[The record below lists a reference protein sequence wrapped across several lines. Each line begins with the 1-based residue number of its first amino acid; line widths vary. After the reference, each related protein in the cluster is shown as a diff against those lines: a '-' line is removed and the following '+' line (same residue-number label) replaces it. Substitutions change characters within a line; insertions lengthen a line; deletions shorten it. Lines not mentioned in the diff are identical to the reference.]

1 MGLQEKGRQSLIVA
15 AMASGLLAL
24 APVANAEEMDHS
36 QHTQM
41 DHSQH
46 AQMDHSQMDHSSA
59 AQASEHVHHAHGAGQ
74 WMFEYRYM
82 RMDMEDLLDG
92 SDSVSVKDVIGTMMA
107 PGQYMMAPTEMTMS
121 MHMFMAMYG
130 FSDKLSAMVML
141 NYLDNEMD
149 MVNRMG
155 VASSMDTS
163 GVGDTQVGAMYNM
176 KNGWVGA
183 LSLSIPT
190 GATDEE
196 VENMMVPGTNRPAPY
211 GMQLGS
217 GTYDLIPS
225 ITYTAVQ
232 DSWTYGGQA
241 EYTLRTGEN
250 DEEYTLGNKL
260 EISAW
265 GKYALNK
272 IVSIGGRLD
281 YLNAGE
287 IDGENP
293 NIPKPMGN
301 FMAPTDDP
309 ANYGGTRIDLGV
321 DVTAEFGGHT
331 LGFGYA
337 VPVKQDVNGIQ
348 LETQSILT
356 LSYMYMM

>member
-1 MGLQEKGRQSLIVA
+1 MGIQEKGRQSLIVA
-15 AMASGLLAL
+15 AMASGVLAL
-24 APVANAEEMDHS
+24 APAANAEEMDHS

-59 AQASEHVHHAHGAGQ
+59 AQASEHMHHSHGAGQ

-82 RMDMEDLLDG
+82 SMDMEDLLSG
-92 SDSVSVKDVIGTMMA
+92 SDSISNSEVFMSTS
-107 PGQYMMAPTEMTMS
+107 YMMLPTKMTMD

-130 FSDKLSAMVML
+130 FSDKLSGMVML

-149 MVNRMG
+149 MVTMG
-155 VASSMDTS
+155 GVTASMDTS
-163 GVGDTQVGAMYNM
+163 GVGDTQVGVMYKVDN
-176 KNGWVGA
+176 A
-183 LSLSIPT
+183 LTASVSLSIPT
-190 GATDEE
+190 GATDEKVTMMG
-196 VENMMVPGTNRPAPY
+196 VERTAPY

-225 ITYTAVQ
+225 VTYTTSQ
-232 DSWTYGGQA
+232 GPWNYGGQA

-250 DEEYTLGNKL
+250 DDEYTLGNKL

-272 IVSIGGRLD
+272 TVSVGGRLD
-281 YLNAGE
+281 YLNSDE
-287 IDGENP
+287 IDGANP
-293 NIPKPMGN
+293 NIPAM
-301 FMAPTDDP
+301 MAPTNDP
-309 ANYGGTRIDLGV
+309 ANYGATRVDLGL
-321 DVTAEFGGHT
+321 DVTAQFGGHT

-337 VPVKQDVNGIQ
+337 VPIKQDVNGIQ